1 MRPHHT
7 KDKGDVGVAHAI
19 AALADEGFVVLTV
32 LCEHA
37 PFDLVGY
44 RDGMFLRVSVKFRA
58 LSSRGTIDV
67 TFSSTYSDSNGTHT
81 RPTDK
86 DEVDIVCIYCPDT
99 RACYYIDPKAFNT
112 AVSLRVRPSRNNQS
126 RNVLIADDYRG
137 VRAAVGVRHVRT
149 VPGVPTVS

>member
-7 KDKGDVGVAHAI
+7 KDKGDIGVAHAI
-19 AALADEGFVVLTV
+19 ADLADQGFVVLTA

-44 RDGMFLRVSVKFRA
+44 RDAMFLRVSVKYRA
-58 LSSRGTIDV
+58 LSTRGTVDV
-67 TFSSTYSDSNGTHT
+67 RFYSSYSDSNGTHT

-86 DEVDIVCIYCPDT
+86 DEVDVVCNYCPDT
-99 RACYYIDPKAFNT
+99 GDCYYVDPKAFNT

-126 RNVLIADDYRG
+126 RYVLIADDHRG
-137 VRAAVGVRHVRT
+137 VPPTVGVRHMGT
-149 VPGVPTVS
+149 TPIPTVS

>member
-19 AALADEGFVVLTV
+19 ADLADQGFLALTA

-44 RDGMFLRVSVKFRA
+44 RDAMFLRVSVKYRS

-67 TFSSTYSDSNGTHT
+67 RFYSTWSDSNGTHT
-81 RPTDK
+81 RPVDK
-86 DEVDIVCIYCPDT
+86 TEGDVVWI
-99 RACYYIDPKAFNT
+99 
-112 AVSLRVRPSRNNQS
+112 
-126 RNVLIADDYRG
+126 
-137 VRAAVGVRHVRT
+137 
-149 VPGVPTVS
+149 